1 MGPLPPTPKFI
12 IRLPAELRSE
22 LEKIASAEG
31 RSLSNLIVYAL
42 REWLAAR
49 RRKKAPE

>member
-12 IRLPAELRSE
+12 IRLPSDLRSE
-22 LEKIASAEG
+22 LEKIASLEG

-49 RRKKAPE
+49 NKQQ